1 MKACFFIFILFTFF
15 SETLFSQNIIL
26 PETEYMDTTSNRDTA
41 CKDYDIYF
49 YQAGGKY
56 PRSSSTVLQEV
67 KNFLLKTN
75 NSYINSGYITFRF
88 LVGCDGFP
96 MPKTEVLQTD
106 EAYTK
111 FHFDKGL
118 VTELFSFF
126 KTMGK
131 WNIAKTKAGEPL
143 AFKSFITFKIKD
155 GKVVNIIP

>member
-1 MKACFFIFILFTFF
+1 MKACFIILFLFTFF
-15 SETLFSQNIIL
+15 SETPFAQNIIL
-26 PETEYMDTTSNRDTA
+26 PEGEYMDTTSNLDSG
-41 CKDYDIYF
+41 CKNYEVYY

-56 PRSSSTVLQEV
+56 PRSSTTVLNEV
-67 KNFLLKTN
+67 KQFLLKSN
-75 NSYINSGYITFRF
+75 NNYTNSGYITFRF
-88 LVGCDGFP
+88 LIGCDGYP

-106 EAYTK
+106 EAYNK

-118 VTELFSFF
+118 VAELFSFL

-131 WNIAKTKAGEPL
+131 WNVAKTKNGDQF